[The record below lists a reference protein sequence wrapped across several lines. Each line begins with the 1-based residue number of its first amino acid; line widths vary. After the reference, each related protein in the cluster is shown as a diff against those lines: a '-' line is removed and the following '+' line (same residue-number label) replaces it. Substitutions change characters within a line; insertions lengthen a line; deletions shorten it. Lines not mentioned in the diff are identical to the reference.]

1 MRGYIPPADDDE
13 RLFVRRLGDLVQVV
27 RQRGTSRSTPF
38 LSDRQQE
45 LARAALAGLGFEGY
59 AFDGGYPDAE
69 RRILRLFGEYGAQEP
84 LPAVCLFAQTL
95 RADRALTHRD
105 YLGALMSLGIRRECI
120 GDILLSEDGAY
131 LFVLDTVAPL
141 VCDEL
146 SSVGRCSVCVRAG
159 RAEELPGREE
169 RPAQTATVASL
180 RLDAVLAAMLHI
192 SRGDAVQLVKSGM
205 VEVNHVST
213 VSAHYEVFE
222 NDVFSIRGRG
232 KYKLCGVG
240 AKSRKGRTMESA
252 GRHLDSMTLSAPAI
266 LYGGGVIYDFEH
278 DIRIRN
284 TLLSK
289 PSARRAVCDVLARF
303 PGVGVEI
310 MTEDGGICVV
320 RANEYTYRHTVHE
333 GLTYR
338 MAPLEELDGGWNK
351 VLFAC
356 SHEMLMQIQDFLDAR
371 KYPGVY
377 FIATNRNYFEI
388 MPEGAAKG
396 AALGELCTYM
406 GIPIENTVA
415 IGDYFND
422 IELMRAAG
430 HSVAMGNAP
439 KEVQLAADTVTG
451 RCLDGGV
458 AEVLYGL
465 IRKYG

>member
-1 MRGYIPPADDDE
+1 MIRSLKDILVVSDMDNTLLTPEDGVPFVNQVTM
-13 RLFVRRLGDLVQVV
+13 RLFCALG
-27 RQRGTSRSTPF
+27 GHF
-38 LSDRQQE
+38 
-45 LARAALAGLGFEGY
+45 
-59 AFDGGYPDAE
+59 
-69 RRILRLFGEYGAQEP
+69 
-84 LPAVCLFAQTL
+84 
-95 RADRALTHRD
+95 
-105 YLGALMSLGIRRECI
+105 
-120 GDILLSEDGAY
+120 
-131 LFVLDTVAPL
+131 TVA
-141 VCDEL
+141 
-146 SSVGRCSVCVRAG
+146 
-159 RAEELPGREE
+159 
-169 RPAQTATVASL
+169 T
-180 RLDAVLAAMLHI
+180 
-192 SRGDAVQLVKSGM
+192 
-205 VEVNHVST
+205 
-213 VSAHYEVFE
+213 
-222 NDVFSIRGRG
+222 
-232 KYKLCGVG
+232 
-240 AKSRKGRTMESA
+240 GRTMESA

-333 GLTYR
+333 RLTYR

-458 AEVLYGL
+458 ADSIPWQRALDQGCDRVLVVLTRTRDYVRKQDKAMPL
-465 IRKYG
+465 IRRRYKEYPEFVRAMEQRAERYNESRRQLFELEKQGKILVIAPSSTLGVARTERNTEKLRLLWAEGYQEAVDRMEEIRDYFKG

>member
-1 MRGYIPPADDDE
+1 
-13 RLFVRRLGDLVQVV
+13 
-27 RQRGTSRSTPF
+27 
-38 LSDRQQE
+38 
-45 LARAALAGLGFEGY
+45 
-59 AFDGGYPDAE
+59 
-69 RRILRLFGEYGAQEP
+69 
-84 LPAVCLFAQTL
+84 
-95 RADRALTHRD
+95 
-105 YLGALMSLGIRRECI
+105 
-120 GDILLSEDGAY
+120 
-131 LFVLDTVAPL
+131 
-141 VCDEL
+141 
-146 SSVGRCSVCVRAG
+146 
-159 RAEELPGREE
+159 
-169 RPAQTATVASL
+169 
-180 RLDAVLAAMLHI
+180 
-192 SRGDAVQLVKSGM
+192 
-205 VEVNHVST
+205 
-213 VSAHYEVFE
+213 
-222 NDVFSIRGRG
+222 
-232 KYKLCGVG
+232 
-240 AKSRKGRTMESA
+240 
-252 GRHLDSMTLSAPAI
+252 
-266 LYGGGVIYDFEH
+266 
-278 DIRIRN
+278 
-284 TLLSK
+284 
-289 PSARRAVCDVLARF
+289 
-303 PGVGVEI
+303 

>member
-1 MRGYIPPADDDE
+1 MIRSLKDILVVSDMDNTLLTPEDGVPFVNQVTM
-13 RLFVRRLGDLVQVV
+13 RLFCALG
-27 RQRGTSRSTPF
+27 GHF
-38 LSDRQQE
+38 
-45 LARAALAGLGFEGY
+45 
-59 AFDGGYPDAE
+59 
-69 RRILRLFGEYGAQEP
+69 
-84 LPAVCLFAQTL
+84 
-95 RADRALTHRD
+95 
-105 YLGALMSLGIRRECI
+105 
-120 GDILLSEDGAY
+120 
-131 LFVLDTVAPL
+131 TVA
-141 VCDEL
+141 
-146 SSVGRCSVCVRAG
+146 
-159 RAEELPGREE
+159 
-169 RPAQTATVASL
+169 T
-180 RLDAVLAAMLHI
+180 
-192 SRGDAVQLVKSGM
+192 
-205 VEVNHVST
+205 
-213 VSAHYEVFE
+213 
-222 NDVFSIRGRG
+222 
-232 KYKLCGVG
+232 
-240 AKSRKGRTMESA
+240 GRTMESA

-266 LYGGGVIYDFEH
+266 LY
-278 DIRIRN
+278 
-284 TLLSK
+284 
-289 PSARRAVCDVLARF
+289 
-303 PGVGVEI
+303 GVEI

>member
-1 MRGYIPPADDDE
+1 MIRSLKDILVVSDMDNTLLTPEDGVPFVNQVTM
-13 RLFVRRLGDLVQVV
+13 RLFCALG
-27 RQRGTSRSTPF
+27 GHF
-38 LSDRQQE
+38 
-45 LARAALAGLGFEGY
+45 
-59 AFDGGYPDAE
+59 
-69 RRILRLFGEYGAQEP
+69 
-84 LPAVCLFAQTL
+84 
-95 RADRALTHRD
+95 
-105 YLGALMSLGIRRECI
+105 
-120 GDILLSEDGAY
+120 
-131 LFVLDTVAPL
+131 TVA
-141 VCDEL
+141 
-146 SSVGRCSVCVRAG
+146 
-159 RAEELPGREE
+159 
-169 RPAQTATVASL
+169 T
-180 RLDAVLAAMLHI
+180 
-192 SRGDAVQLVKSGM
+192 
-205 VEVNHVST
+205 
-213 VSAHYEVFE
+213 
-222 NDVFSIRGRG
+222 
-232 KYKLCGVG
+232 
-240 AKSRKGRTMESA
+240 GRTMESA

-320 RANEYTYRHTVHE
+320 RANEY
-333 GLTYR
+333 
-338 MAPLEELDGGWNK
+338 
-351 VLFAC
+351 AC